1 MKIQEDVTVFPT
13 RKFYVDVDA
22 KFTNFTPKCRVLP
35 VVYYEDPTTHFEL
48 KKIYAPG
55 EKRTF
60 PNGGFEV
67 YGPDGG
73 VYNYDL
79 DQVVVHPYQLKMM
92 KYFTKT
98 ENVVKE
104 KVSTGVKGKRGRP
117 SIDPSLKKTLTA
129 YVPTGGA
136 RGRKPMDPAL
146 KAIKDAEKAERT
158 MRSGNKRGRP
168 KKAKV

>member
-48 KKIYAPG
+48 KAIHAPG

-79 DQVVVHPYQLKMM
+79 DQVVVHPYHLKMM

-98 ENVVKE
+98 KNVVKE

-117 SIDPSLKKTLTA
+117 SIDPSLRKTLTA
-129 YVPTGGA
+129 YVPTGGS
-136 RGRKPMDPAL
+136 RGRKPMSPEL

-158 MRSGNKRGRP
+158 KNSNGKRGRP
-168 KKAKV
+168 SKAKV